1 MVGSDAVTE
10 CLSRAAE
17 SRVKGNSCSNSVS
30 IAQDRGS
37 VKLPPYI
44 LYFALRQ
51 TGVSWMS
58 FDDLP
63 RHTGFSA

>member
-1 MVGSDAVTE
+1 MVGLDAVTE

-17 SRVKGNSCSNSVS
+17 SRVKGDSCSNSVS
-30 IAQDRGS
+30 NAQNRGS

-51 TGVSWMS
+51 TGISWMS

-63 RHTGFSA
+63 RHTDFSA